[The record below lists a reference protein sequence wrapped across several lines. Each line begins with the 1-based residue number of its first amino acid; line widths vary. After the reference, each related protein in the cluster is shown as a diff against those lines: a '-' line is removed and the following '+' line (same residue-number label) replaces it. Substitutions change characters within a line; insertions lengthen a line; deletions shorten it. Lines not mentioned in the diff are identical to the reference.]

1 MARALARLALRP
13 IAGAAHEA
21 PVPAERQP
29 EAGRREGP
37 METVVGIVLI
47 LIAAFEIWFIVRTVQ
62 ANMPRS

>member
-1 MARALARLALRP
+1 
-13 IAGAAHEA
+13 
-21 PVPAERQP
+21 
-29 EAGRREGP
+29 